1 MKFADF
7 ICASAVRAE
16 LQARDKEEVIREMT
30 QALLDAGN
38 IADRDYESLV
48 TALLKREELGT
59 TVTSAGVAVVH
70 VKHPGVQRI
79 IGTAAVCRPSVDF
92 SGQGGKTAR
101 SVRFVILLISPL
113 DRRVDYLK
121 ALSWIER
128 RLQNDAF
135 CRSLAHARAAKEVI
149 DLLDKADKRQ

>member
-1 MKFADF
+1 MNFADF

-30 QALLDAGN
+30 QALSDAGN

-59 TVTSAGVAVVH
+59 TATSAGVAVVH

-128 RLQNDAF
+128 KLQDDAF
-135 CRSLAHARAAKEVI
+135 CRSLAHARAAQEII

>member
-59 TVTSAGVAVVH
+59 TATSAVVH

-79 IGTAAVCRPSVDF
+79 IGTAAVCRPSVHF

-128 RLQNDAF
+128 RLQDDAF
-135 CRSLAHARAAKEVI
+135 CRSLAHAKAAKEVI
-149 DLLDKADKRQ
+149 DLLDKAE

>member
-16 LQARDKEEVIREMT
+16 LQARDKEDVIREMT

-59 TVTSAGVAVVH
+59 TVTSTGVAVVH
-70 VKHPGVQRI
+70 GKHPG
-79 IGTAAVCRPSVDF
+79 F
-92 SGQGGKTAR
+92 SGGEMR
-101 SVRFVILLISPL
+101 HS
-113 DRRVDYLK
+113 
-121 ALSWIER
+121 
-128 RLQNDAF
+128 
-135 CRSLAHARAAKEVI
+135 
-149 DLLDKADKRQ
+149 